1 MNSTTNGTRRC
12 RLACMVIASLVLVAA
27 YLATPM
33 SAQAVETYNLY
44 VSGIQV
50 TSDNASDV
58 LGDRTVSYDAT
69 TNTLTLNGARL
80 EAPASG
86 DDVALRNNMDE
97 LTIQLMGDNTATSS
111 RSRAIY
117 SIGATSL
124 TFVGVDGGTLAAT
137 SPVGNAI
144 QIDNGADAIID
155 GCTIWANS
163 GDGGGLLAPT
173 GNLKIQNNANVY
185 VEGDQNPT
193 TPYSS
198 SALVGRDGITISDSY
213 VEVFTS
219 AGEANAIHTDGS
231 ISIENSTVEVA
242 LTSDPYYPALY
253 CIGSATITNST
264 IEAEC
269 AANKS
274 IYVLDSLTVAD
285 SRVTATST
293 EDTAIYVATTLSI
306 ANSTVTATSGD
317 PNGSPAIYAGPIS
330 VSASTVT
337 ARGGLRPYGA
347 LYIEPTAGKLVELKV
362 DEANYDGSA
371 AAHYDGGGGSP
382 YNAAT
387 TVTGSGV
394 EQIRSYR
401 YVYIGEHV
409 HEGVVA
415 TCSAPATC
423 DDCGRAYGTT
433 DPNNHAWGEPTWSW
447 AEDGSACTAT
457 ITCAHDASHTQTA
470 QATITSS
477 VQTPATCTE
486 QGVTAYAATVTVNG
500 TTYTST
506 KTLAN
511 IPALGHSF
519 ENGACTV
526 CGAADPDTQPAKQ
539 DADNN
544 LVATGDESS
553 TLAGTLLAVG
563 AAAVTT
569 GAILRRKAQSSR

>member
-1 MNSTTNGTRRC
+1 M
-12 RLACMVIASLVLVAA
+12 
-27 YLATPM
+27 
-33 SAQAVETYNLY
+33 
-44 VSGIQV
+44 
-50 TSDNASDV
+50 
-58 LGDRTVSYDAT
+58 SYDAA
-69 TNTLTLNGARL
+69 TNTLTLNSAQL

-97 LTIQLMGDNTATSS
+97 LTIRLMGDNTATSS

-124 TFVGVDGGTLAAT
+124 TFVGVDGGTLA
-137 SPVGNAI
+137 
-144 QIDNGADAIID
+144 
-155 GCTIWANS
+155 
-163 GDGGGLLAPT
+163 PT

-185 VEGDQNPT
+185 VEGNQSPT

-198 SALVGRDGITISDSY
+198 NALVGRDGITISDSY
-213 VEVFTS
+213 VEVLTS
-219 AGEANAIHTDGS
+219 AGEANAIYTGGS

-242 LTSDPYYPALY
+242 LTSGPYSPALY
-253 CIGSATITNST
+253 CLGPATITNST
-264 IEAEC
+264 IEVEC

-274 IYVLDSLTVAD
+274 IYVLDPLTLTD

-293 EDTAIYVATTLSI
+293 EDTAIYTIGTLSI
-306 ANSTVTATSGD
+306 ANSTVTATGSD
-317 PNGSPAIYAGPIS
+317 ANGFPAIEAGPIS

-337 ARGGLRPYGA
+337 ARGGLRLHRN
-347 LYIEPTAGKLVELKV
+347 LYIEPAAGKLVEFKV

-371 AAHYDGGGGSP
+371 AAHYDGGVGSP

-387 TVTGSGV
+387 TVTGSDA

-409 HEGVVA
+409 HEGGAA

-457 ITCAHDASHTQTA
+457 ITCAYDASHAQTA

-500 TTYTST
+500 TTYAST
-506 KTLAN
+506 KAIAD

-526 CGAADPDTQPAKQ
+526 CGAADPDAQPAKQ

-553 TLAGTLLAVG
+553 ALAGTLLAAG
-563 AAAVTT
+563 AVAVTT
-569 GAILRRKAQSSR
+569 GAILRRKAQHSH